1 MNMGGESLCNTL
13 EELGQVDKVLQEAI
27 SWAVCDIPVL
37 MWHTYATYVHAI
49 VALRKSIMHVL

>member
-13 EELGQVDKVLQEAI
+13 EELGQVDKVLQEVI
-27 SWAVCDIPVL
+27 SWAVCDIL